1 MTVSFFSG
9 LLPSAEVQPK
19 AKSRRGFAS
28 MTLEQRKQIAS
39 MGGKRAHEIG
49 RAHQFTSDEAR
60 AAGRKGAESR
70 SAARKAEQEQSA

>member
-1 MTVSFFSG
+1 MTASFFSG

-60 AAGRKGAESR
+60 AAGRKGGTAK
-70 SAARKAEQEQSA
+70 AANAKEQSV